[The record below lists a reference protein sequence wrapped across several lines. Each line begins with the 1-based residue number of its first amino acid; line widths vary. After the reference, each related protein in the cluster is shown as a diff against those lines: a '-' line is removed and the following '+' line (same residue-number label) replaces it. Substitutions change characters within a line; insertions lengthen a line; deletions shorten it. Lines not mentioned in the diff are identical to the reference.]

1 MEEIGIGLV
10 GTGFMGKT
18 HALAY
23 RAVRAVMGEVPD
35 CRLELLCDRPAERA
49 KEMAAQFGFT
59 RSTDDWRALVDDP
72 KVDLVSITTPNALHH
87 DIALAAM
94 ARGKH
99 VYCEK
104 PMAVTLD
111 QAREMAAA
119 AKASGVKTLVGY
131 NYIKNPAFTHA
142 QRLIAEGRIGRIVH
156 VRGWVDEDYQAD
168 PDLPWTWRAR
178 LSEAGLGALGDLG
191 CHIVSMVCG
200 LAGPI
205 ESLIADTQIVHET
218 RPLPDGSGRAAVENE
233 DIANAVV
240 RFASGAQGSLSA
252 SRLAWGRKN
261 CLAWEVY
268 GTEGMITFCQER
280 MNELRLYENRGPN
293 AEQGFRTIL
302 TGPDHPPFDR
312 FCPAAGHQLGFLDLK
327 TIELSD
333 LLRAIATDTPAHPS
347 FDDAL
352 AYEVVIHAIAESG
365 RSGQRISLAAG

>member
-280 MNELRLYENRGPN
+280 MNELRLYESRGPN